1 MNRATIRSRPAERR
15 EPVDPAAFILAIR
28 GLILNHV
35 TPRRWLDARRHLAG
49 PWLPLAYGC
58 AGAGGLLAILEAWLL
73 AGMIDAVGF
82 RGAGLTDIGPRLVL
96 LPCVI
101 ALRVLCAWGAERAA
115 AAGAVRIKATLR
127 EAVYRHLQRLGPR
140 WLAGQRTGALTADLT
155 TGIEGLGGYYQRYL
169 PALAMTAAVP
179 FAILLAVTPIDW
191 FSALILLLTAP
202 LIPFFM
208 VLIGAGAERL
218 NRRQWRELAR
228 MGGHFLD
235 SIQGLTTLKVFD
247 AAARE
252 TAAIARTAEGY
263 RQGTLEVLRVAFLS
277 SAVLELFA
285 SLGIALVAV
294 FVGFRLYGTD
304 LPLPAWQALPE
315 LGFFQGLFVLLLAPA
330 FYQPLRN
337 LGTHYHARLEALT
350 AAERIRDLLDTPLP
364 ARGTTG
370 SQARSGT
377 DRRTPPHLRF
387 DGVSFDYTPGRPGL
401 TRADFELFS
410 GERVALVGP
419 SGAGKTTVVNLA
431 LGFLIPDAGRILVDG
446 VDLTD
451 LDLDDW
457 RRGLAWIPQSPRLF
471 QGTLLDNIRLA
482 DPAASLAR
490 VQAAAARAGAAGF
503 IESMPDGYLTRVG
516 ERGAGLSG
524 GQVQRLALA
533 RAFLRDAPL
542 VILDE
547 PTAHLDPASEA
558 AVQEG
563 LADLARGRTLLTV
576 AHRLTTVERADRILV
591 LERGRVAESGTHAAL
606 LAQDGLYRRLVSA
619 YRDAEG
625 A

>member
-1 MNRATIRSRPAERR
+1 M
-15 EPVDPAAFILAIR
+15 R
-28 GLILNHV
+28 GLIPNPV

-49 PWLPLAYGC
+49 PWLRLASGC
-58 AGAGGLLAILEAWLL
+58 AGAGGVLVILEAWLL
-73 AGMIDAVGF
+73 AGMIDAIGF
-82 RGAGLTDIGPRLVL
+82 RGAVLADIAPRLVL
-96 LPCVI
+96 LPAVI
-101 ALRVLCAWGAERAA
+101 ALRVLLAWAAERAA
-115 AAGAVRIKATLR
+115 ARGAVQIKAALR

-179 FAILLAVTPIDW
+179 LAILLAVTPIDW
-191 FSALILLLTAP
+191 LSALILLLTAP

-208 VLIGAGAERL
+208 VLIGTGAERL
-218 NRRQWRELAR
+218 NRRQWRVLAR

-235 SIQGLTTLKVFD
+235 SLQGLTTLKVFD
-247 AAARE
+247 AAPRE
-252 TAAIARTAEGY
+252 TAAIAHTAEGY

-294 FVGFRLYGTD
+294 FIGFRLYGVH
-304 LPLPAWQALPE
+304 LPLPAWQALPA
-315 LGFFQGLFVLLLAPA
+315 LGFFQGLFILLLAPA

-350 AAERIRDLLDTPLP
+350 AAERIRDLLDTPPP
-364 ARGTTG
+364 ARGA
-370 SQARSGT
+370 ARPRPRARPGA
-377 DRRTPPHLRF
+377 DRQTPPHLRF
-387 DGVSFDYTPGRPGL
+387 DAVSFAYAPGRPGL
-401 TRADFELFS
+401 AGADFALPP

-419 SGAGKTTVVNLA
+419 SGAGKTTVVNLI
-431 LGFLIPDAGRILVDG
+431 LGFLIPDAGRILVDD
-446 VDLTD
+446 VDLAD
-451 LDLDDW
+451 LDPDAW
-457 RRGLAWIPQSPRLF
+457 RRQLAWVPQSPRLF

-482 DPAASLAR
+482 DPAAALER

-503 IESMPDGYLTRVG
+503 IETLPDGYLTRVG
-516 ERGAGLSG
+516 ERGVGLSG

-558 AVQEG
+558 AVQDG

-576 AHRLTTVERADRILV
+576 AHRLATVERADRILV
-591 LERGRVAESGTHAAL
+591 LEHGRVAETGTHAAL

-619 YRDAEG
+619 YRDAQVL
-625 A
+625 

>member
-1 MNRATIRSRPAERR
+1 M
-15 EPVDPAAFILAIR
+15 
-28 GLILNHV
+28 

-49 PWLPLAYGC
+49 PWLRLAYGC

-82 RGAGLTDIGPRLVL
+82 RGAGLADIGPRLLL
-96 LPCVI
+96 LPAVI
-101 ALRVLCAWGAERAA
+101 ALRVLFAWGAERAA
-115 AAGAVRIKATLR
+115 ATGAVQIKATLR
-127 EAVYRHLQRLGPR
+127 EEVYRHLQRLGPR

-169 PALAMTAAVP
+169 PAMAMTAAVP
-179 FAILLAVTPIDW
+179 LAILLAVVPIDW
-191 FSALILLLTAP
+191 LSALILLLTAP

-247 AAARE
+247 AATRE

-294 FVGFRLYGTD
+294 FIGFRLYGTD
-304 LPLPAWQALPE
+304 LPLSAWQALPE
-315 LGFFQGLFVLLLAPA
+315 LGFSQGLFILLLAPA

-350 AAERIRDLLDTPLP
+350 AAERIRDLLDTPVP
-364 ARGTTG
+364 ARGSAEPPVRIG
-370 SQARSGT
+370 VRIGVRFGT
-377 DRRTPPHLRF
+377 DRRAPPHLRF
-387 DGVSFDYTPGRPGL
+387 EGVTFDYAPGRPGL
-401 TRADFELFS
+401 AGADFELLP

-419 SGAGKTTVVNLA
+419 SGAGKTTVINLI
-431 LGFLIPDAGRILVDG
+431 LGFLSPNAGRILVDG
-446 VDLTD
+446 IDLAD
-451 LDLDDW
+451 LDLDEW
-457 RRGLAWIPQSPRLF
+457 RRRLAWIPQSPRLF

-482 DPAASLAR
+482 DPAAPLAR

-503 IESMPDGYLTRVG
+503 VESLPDGYLTRVG

-558 AVQEG
+558 AVQAG

-591 LERGRVAESGTHAAL
+591 LEHGRVAESGTHAVL

-619 YRDAEG
+619 YRDAQFH
-625 A
+625 